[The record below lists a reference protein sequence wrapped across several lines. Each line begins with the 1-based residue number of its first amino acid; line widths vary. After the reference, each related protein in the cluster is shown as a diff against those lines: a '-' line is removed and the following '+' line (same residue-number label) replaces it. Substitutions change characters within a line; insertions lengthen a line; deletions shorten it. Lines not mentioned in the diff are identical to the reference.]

1 MFSPNLLYACGALLV
16 SILLAVRFLSHRKAA
31 VLFLAAA
38 AVTAFESGL
47 LTNFGLP
54 LPSGLRLMLAGI
66 RYQAVAAA
74 AILALNLLLGW
85 IAFRLASGHAG
96 QLRHI

>member
-16 SILLAVRFLSHRKAA
+16 SMLLAVRFLSHRKAA

-66 RYQAVAAA
+66 KLQAIAAA
-74 AILALNLLLGW
+74 AILAVNLLLGW
-85 IAFRLASGHAG
+85 IAFRLASGHEG
-96 QLRHI
+96 QLHRA

>member
-31 VLFLAAA
+31 LLILAAA

-66 RYQAVAAA
+66 KLQVVAAA
-74 AILALNLLLGW
+74 AILAVNLLLGW
-85 IAFRLASGHAG
+85 IAFRLASGHEG
-96 QLRHI
+96 QLHRI

>member
-16 SILLAVRFLSHRKAA
+16 SILLAVRFLSHGKAA
-31 VLFLAAA
+31 LVVLAAA

-47 LTNFGLP
+47 LTDFGLP

-66 RYQAVAAA
+66 KLQVVASV
-74 AILALNLLLGW
+74 AILAVNLLLGW
-85 IAFRLASGHAG
+85 VAFRLASVHEG
-96 QLRHI
+96 QLHRI